1 MASKFLNP
9 ETIKA
14 NAINSRVWGKCFD
27 ERHENCEVT
36 EYYTAEQ
43 SYGGKA
49 HRYSYTFHS
58 AVADRIS
65 GQGAPY
71 CGSRNR
77 STSAHGAFVSKV
89 TCGRC

>member
-1 MASKFLNP
+1 MALLNP

-14 NAINSRVWGKCFD
+14 NAIRS
-27 ERHENCEVT
+27 HEWTFGCLEHDGCTLT

-58 AVADRIS
+58 ATPDRIR
-65 GQGAPY
+65 GQGAPH

-77 STSAHGAFVSKV
+77 SSSAHGAFVKAV

>member
-1 MASKFLNP
+1 MAKLNP
-9 ETIKA
+9 TTIID
-14 NAINSRVWGKCFD
+14 NAISSHVWNFPCSRHGEDCVM
-27 ERHENCEVT
+27 T
-36 EYYTAEQ
+36 EYSTAEQ
-43 SYGGKA
+43 SSGGKA
-49 HRYSYTFHS
+49 HRYSYTIHS
-58 AVADRIS
+58 AEPTAVY